1 MKMAMTLKVRRV
13 AVSSAAVA
21 KAKAAG
27 NRGSR
32 MKHHLWIRKYKELR
46 RKALMDMESS
56 RQGPK
61 ALRSSKLFSKA
72 CGEVKGTTHMGMMN
86 RMRKKRM
93 TLKSGVSPV
102 ICQAG
107 RN

>member
-1 MKMAMTLKVRRV
+1 MKMAMERIRMTLKGRKV

-21 KAKAAG
+21 KEKAAAS
-27 NRGSR
+27 RGSR
-32 MKHHLWIRKYKELR
+32 MRHRLRIRKYQEVR
-46 RKALMDMESS
+46 RRALMDMQSS

-61 ALRSSKLFSKA
+61 ALRSSRLFSKT
-72 CGEVKGTTHMGMMN
+72 CGRVKGTTHMGMMN

-93 TLKSGVSPV
+93 TLTN
-102 ICQAG
+102 CQAG